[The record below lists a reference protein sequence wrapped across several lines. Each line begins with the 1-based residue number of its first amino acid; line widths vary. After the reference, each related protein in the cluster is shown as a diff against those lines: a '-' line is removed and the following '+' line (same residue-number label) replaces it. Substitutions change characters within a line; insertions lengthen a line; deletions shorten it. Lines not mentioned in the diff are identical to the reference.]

1 MRTVEGQPVTGPG
14 QRVVVVVSYVV
25 IFVLGA
31 FEGLIGSFQY
41 SQSPSPL
48 IAILLDVAIGVTC
61 LLCGWGMRTF
71 GGGLLP
77 AVGWII
83 ASFIMSMGN
92 AQGSVIITNTA
103 AGQWYL
109 YGGAF
114 AAAAGAVAAY
124 VFWSRVQ
131 PRPR

>member
-1 MRTVEGQPVTGPG
+1 MRTVEGQPATGPG
-14 QRVVVVVSYVV
+14 QRAVVVVSYVV

-48 IAILLDVAIGVTC
+48 IAILFDVAILVTC

-92 AQGSVIITNTA
+92 AQGSVIIAATTA
-103 AGQWYL
+103 GEWYL
-109 YGGAF
+109 YGGSL
-114 AAAAGAVAAY
+114 AAAAGVVAA
-124 VFWSRVQ
+124 FALWGRAR